1 MWQNDTKIKTNSNK
15 VSEGEIVNKPV
26 LAVVEG
32 GGCAQIECATGIFKY
47 W

>member
-32 GGCAQIECATGIFKY
+32 GGSL
-47 W
+47 